1 MESTTD
7 HPPIPELPALE
18 PGLQLLKAESYS
30 LGPLHTLVVDHAS
43 LNSGRAYWVDTHSHA
58 HTNPLAQ
65 LAPDRRVCERIQVAR
80 AFTPFQHT
88 ALAEA
93 LAETVNTDT
102 SLLVLPALDGM
113 YRDDSLRATEGT
125 DMLVRVLASLAGV
138 ARKYNLPVLVT
149 RSQKDE
155 FSEPIETAATEIIEC
170 EQTQFGPR
178 FVADSF
184 ETLVY
189 PVSGG
194 HLQTTLAFWERILQ
208 ARQPLYETA
217 QTGPQTPGVIANG
230 SN

>member
-1 MESTTD
+1 MQSTTD
-7 HPPIPELPALE
+7 PPPIPELPALE
-18 PGLQLLKAESYS
+18 PGLQLLETPEQL
-30 LGPLHTLVVDHAS
+30 LGPLHALVVDHVS
-43 LNSGRAYWVDTHSHA
+43 LNSGPAYWVDTHGHA
-58 HTNPLAQ
+58 RTNPLAQ
-65 LAPDRRVCERIQVAR
+65 LALDRRVRERIQVAR

-88 ALAEA
+88 ALV
-93 LAETVNTDT
+93 ETLTATVDSNT
-102 SLLVLPALDGM
+102 SLLVLPALDGI
-113 YRDDSLRATEGT
+113 YRHDSLRATEGT
-125 DMLVRVLASLAGV
+125 EMLVRALAMLAGV
-138 ARKYNLPVLVT
+138 ARKYDLPILVT

-155 FSEPIETAATEIIEC
+155 FSEPIKTAATEIIEC

-189 PVSGG
+189 PVGGG